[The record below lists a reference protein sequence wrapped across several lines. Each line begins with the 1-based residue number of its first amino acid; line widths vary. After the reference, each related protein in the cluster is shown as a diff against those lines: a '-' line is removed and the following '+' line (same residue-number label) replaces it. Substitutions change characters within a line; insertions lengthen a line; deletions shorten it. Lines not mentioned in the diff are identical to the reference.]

1 MSNANEFL
9 IDNHTGDDFSVHI
22 EPECFVVQLKQGE
35 CLTVRDKYFV
45 APVTLRIGKSELGRT
60 VISIWPGDGDVVVE
74 RNGVNVMDAG

>member
-9 IDNHTGDDFSVHI
+9 IDNDTGDDFAVHI

-35 CLTVRDKYFV
+35 CLTVRDKYSI
-45 APVTLRIGKSELGRT
+45 APVTLRIGRDKLDRT

-74 RNGVNVMDAG
+74 RNGVNVTDVG